1 MTQPRVAMLPIGV
14 VLAIAYVTVLALTNR
29 AAGQRVLPLYDGVQ
43 PTPRY
48 EWVKPPKGFA
58 AGNKVP
64 RPKRADVQLD
74 PAGSPQ
80 QGFPSDDGQLVL
92 SLPAGAIPPGP
103 APAAPAAKATLTI
116 TPIDPTTLAPLP
128 DGAPADGN
136 AYRIDVA
143 TPPDSHP
150 LQSLALP
157 GTAVLTVPQ
166 SAQKVFSSTD
176 GQSWTA
182 VDLVPVD
189 TTHVSFRIA
198 SPGYVLAS
206 AAAVVVVP
214 SIPTTADTARTLAV
228 VGATILLA
236 AGLFLVPIML
246 RRVRRGGSP
255 S

>member
-1 MTQPRVAMLPIGV
+1 MLPIGV
-14 VLAIAYVTVLALTNR
+14 VLAVGYVAALALTSR
-29 AAGQRVLPLYDGVQ
+29 ATGQRVLPLYDGVR
-43 PTPRY
+43 PPPRY
-48 EWVKPPKGFA
+48 EWVRPPKGFA

-64 RPKRADVQLD
+64 RPKRVDVQLG
-74 PAGSPQ
+74 ASGSPQ

-92 SLPAGAIPPGP
+92 NLPAGAIP
-103 APAAPAAKATLTI
+103 AAPAPGASAKATLTI
-116 TPIDPTTLAPLP
+116 TPVDPATLAPLP
-128 DGAPADGN
+128 DGAPPDGN

-143 TPPDSHP
+143 ASPDGHA

-176 GQSWTA
+176 GQSWTE
-182 VDLVPVD
+182 VNLVPVD
-189 TTHVSFRIA
+189 TTHVSFRLA

-214 SIPTTADTARTLAV
+214 SIPTTADAPRTLAV

-236 AGLFLVPIML
+236 AGLFLIPIVL
-246 RRVRRGGSP
+246 RRARRGGGTA
-255 S
+255 